1 MEGFIRFFP
10 NKIRSPPNPHLEYF
24 FSISLLHC
32 AVCHHFG
39 GSCICICLCLSYLQQ
54 LSPKLHSFCFILT
67 KLCIEI
73 HATFHN
79 ICYFSIAFIYF
90 RFIGDTSSWFWFP
103 WSACKRKVSVLFSRC
118 IFVYF
123 FHFSLNYHATSLKK
137 FWRLKLAKTYL
148 RSRAEVSFRCR

>member
-73 HATFHN
+73 HATFHLAIFATFPLLLFTLDSLGTHLVDFDSLGALVN
-79 ICYFSIAFIYF
+79 EKFQSCFLDAFLSIFSI
-90 RFIGDTSSWFWFP
+90 
-103 WSACKRKVSVLFSRC
+103 
-118 IFVYF
+118 
-123 FHFSLNYHATSLKK
+123 SL
-137 FWRLKLAKTYL
+137 
-148 RSRAEVSFRCR
+148 